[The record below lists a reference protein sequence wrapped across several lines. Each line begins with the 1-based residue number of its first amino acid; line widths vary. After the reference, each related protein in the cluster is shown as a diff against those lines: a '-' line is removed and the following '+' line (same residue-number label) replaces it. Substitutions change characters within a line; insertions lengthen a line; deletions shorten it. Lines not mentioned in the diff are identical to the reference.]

1 MLNADDLRTPT
12 WRRARQQ
19 LETRLAATR
28 AQLEKDTDPT
38 TTAKLR
44 GRIAEIKELLALQAP
59 AQASD
64 PALAALGIAAER
76 PGLNQN
82 ETWS

>member
-1 MLNADDLRTPT
+1 MLTADDMRTPT
-12 WRRARQQ
+12 WQRARQQ
-19 LETRLAATR
+19 LEARLASKR
-28 AQLEKDTDPT
+28 VELEKDADPV

-76 PGLNQN
+76 PNIN
-82 ETWS
+82 